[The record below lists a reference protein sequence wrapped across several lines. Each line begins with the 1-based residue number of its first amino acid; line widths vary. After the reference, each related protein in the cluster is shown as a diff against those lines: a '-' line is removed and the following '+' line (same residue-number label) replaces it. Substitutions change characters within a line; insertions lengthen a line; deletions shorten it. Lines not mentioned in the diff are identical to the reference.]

1 MKTLK
6 QLLSELTLPTHEKE
20 VDLITPYTNFTK
32 KINLLKSNF
41 IKKFERSIKNAF
53 INKKIIIRA
62 KKSNTYSPEQEY
74 TIQVKNAVVSSKGDD
89 YIIILKDN
97 RNVSYYLSTE
107 FNPRILSNE
116 KDSSH
121 IENDV
126 VEDKPD
132 SEEIQ

>member
-1 MKTLK
+1 M
-6 QLLSELTLPTHEKE
+6 
-20 VDLITPYTNFTK
+20 DLITPYTNFTK